1 MTHVRCN
8 QGDGKRRRKPSQ
20 ASFRRIIVGVH
31 IDMGH
36 VAVRSELSKFA
47 TAERFKPGVL
57 GKVELGLEHGT
68 FVRAIAPRLSLG
80 HTATAP
86 VVRLQTCIKCKF
98 SSNSIK
104 HHDFQTIFDEI

>member
-1 MTHVRCN
+1 MTHVTSN
-8 QGDGKRRRKPSQ
+8 QRNGKRRREPSQ
-20 ASFRRIIVGVH
+20 TSLRCVIIGVH
-31 IDMGH
+31 VHMGH

-57 GKVELGLEHGT
+57 GKVELGLEHGAL
-68 FVRAIAPRLSLG
+68 VRPIAPRLSLG

-86 VVRLQTCIKCKF
+86 VVRLQTCIKCNF

-104 HHDFQTIFDEI
+104 NFKS